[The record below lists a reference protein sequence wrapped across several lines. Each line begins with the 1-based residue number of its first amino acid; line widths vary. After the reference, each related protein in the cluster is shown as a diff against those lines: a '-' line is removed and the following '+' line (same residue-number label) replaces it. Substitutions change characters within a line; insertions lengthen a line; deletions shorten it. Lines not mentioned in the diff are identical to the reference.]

1 MILVCLLVWHSTAKQ
16 LIPTQPFSNK
26 ASNQASMAKGK
37 LLNLFHRRRGLDT
50 PSLSLPGHNSG
61 QEDKQIQDET
71 KSNSNT
77 NKVSELFL

>member
-1 MILVCLLVWHSTAKQ
+1 
-16 LIPTQPFSNK
+16 
-26 ASNQASMAKGK
+26 MAKGK

-71 KSNSNT
+71 KSNLNT
-77 NKVSELFL
+77 NKVSELFLLSNFGPINYRHVYTFPLLL

>member
-1 MILVCLLVWHSTAKQ
+1 
-16 LIPTQPFSNK
+16 
-26 ASNQASMAKGK
+26 MAKGK

-50 PSLSLPGHNSG
+50 LSLSLPGHNSG

-71 KSNSNT
+71 KSNLNT